1 MKHGHCAVR
10 AYRLIP
16 LLICCQLL
24 LVTAWPADA
33 NVTLSIVTPQV
44 VTPSNPMHG
53 CWTTFRAPLQHV
65 SDVLATING
74 LATISSNDIWAVGSY
89 DPGPGIYPSGKN
101 RTLTTHW
108 DGEKWNTIP
117 SPSPDNS
124 NASLEGVTA
133 LSSNDAWAVGFSSQ
147 DVDTATTLIMHW
159 DGKQWTTVPS
169 PSIPNGVNGL
179 SAVTA
184 VSANDAWAVGS
195 YRTTSLTRR
204 LILHWDGNRWDLVM
218 GLDPADAGELHG
230 IAAASAGDIWAVG
243 SGGAQL
249 LHWDGARWSAAL
261 TPDLGNAARL
271 FGVVA
276 RGPDDVWA
284 VGSYN
289 YYGSLKTLTLHW
301 NGSAW
306 SIVPSPS
313 PGQSNELHAVT
324 AVSTSDIWA
333 VGDRDML
340 RPQDP
345 FVIHWDGL
353 RWSEVPQPQDV
364 RILHLET
371 VAATPNGEGW
381 DVWVGG
387 TVYGSGLMLNNGLML
402 RHSIGPC
409 DPLFRN
415 YWETHGDLMQQG
427 YQISGIMTEVSDLDG
442 RPYTVQYFER
452 AVFEYHPE
460 NKAPYDVLLSQ
471 LGTLR
476 YRQKFGER

>member
-1 MKHGHCAVR
+1 
-10 AYRLIP
+10 
-16 LLICCQLL
+16 
-24 LVTAWPADA
+24 
-33 NVTLSIVTPQV
+33 
-44 VTPSNPMHG
+44 
-53 CWTTFRAPLQHV
+53 
-65 SDVLATING
+65 
-74 LATISSNDIWAVGSY
+74 
-89 DPGPGIYPSGKN
+89 
-101 RTLTTHW
+101 
-108 DGEKWNTIP
+108 
-117 SPSPDNS
+117 
-124 NASLEGVTA
+124 
-133 LSSNDAWAVGFSSQ
+133 
-147 DVDTATTLIMHW
+147 
-159 DGKQWTTVPS
+159 
-169 PSIPNGVNGL
+169 
-179 SAVTA
+179 
-184 VSANDAWAVGS
+184 
-195 YRTTSLTRR
+195 
-204 LILHWDGNRWDLVM
+204 
-218 GLDPADAGELHG
+218 
-230 IAAASAGDIWAVG
+230 VG

-353 RWSEVPQPQDV
+353 RWSEVPQPQNV
-364 RILHLET
+364 TVLGLET
-371 VAATPNGEGW
+371 IAATPNGEGW

-387 TVYGSGLMLNNGLML
+387 TVYGSGLMLTNGLML

-415 YWETHGDLMQQG
+415 YWETHGGLMQQG